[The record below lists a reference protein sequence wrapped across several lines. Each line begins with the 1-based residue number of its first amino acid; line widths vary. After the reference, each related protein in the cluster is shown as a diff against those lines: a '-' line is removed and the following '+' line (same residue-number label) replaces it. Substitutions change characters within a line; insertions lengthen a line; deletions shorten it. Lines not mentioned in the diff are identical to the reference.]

1 MALSEAD
8 KAERGAGKPW
18 PRDASR
24 LCDITVAVMFVL
36 FVIAMF
42 TGVV

>member
-1 MALSEAD
+1 MCRTD
-8 KAERGAGKPW
+8 TRGVRGAGTR
-18 PRDASR
+18 PRSGSH

-42 TGVV
+42 MGVV